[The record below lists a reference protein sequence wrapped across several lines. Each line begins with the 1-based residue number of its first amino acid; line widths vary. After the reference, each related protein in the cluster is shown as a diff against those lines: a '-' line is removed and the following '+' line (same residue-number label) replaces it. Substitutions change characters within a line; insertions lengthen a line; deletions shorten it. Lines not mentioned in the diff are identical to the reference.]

1 MNNTKPSKQMRKKL
15 RELCKITYARELN
28 HHLEQLGQ
36 KFDEWRNNGID
47 CWDLNDLIHEFHDGI
62 SRDLYKVYH
71 YTKDVDYLVSRAVK
85 LGFLQKDELPEGFSV
100 LPLPW

>member
-1 MNNTKPSKQMRKKL
+1 MNDNALSKQMRKKL
-15 RELCKITYARELN
+15 RELCKIAYARELN

-36 KFDEWRNNGID
+36 KFDEWRNKGID
-47 CWDLNDLIHEFHDGI
+47 CWDLNDLIHEFHDGT
-62 SRDLYKVYH
+62 SRNLYKVYQ
-71 YTKDVDYLVSRAVK
+71 YTQDEGYLVSRAVQ